1 MITLS
6 DEARQELEAYFDG
19 KERKTIRLFATA
31 GGCSG
36 PRMALALDDAKD
48 SDDVI
53 VAEGFTFCIDKELL
67 AQVKSASISMTY
79 MGFTVDTEEP
89 LPGAMEGGSSC
100 CGSCSSC
107 GSH

>member
-53 VAEGFTFCIDKELL
+53 VAEGFAFCIDKELL

-89 LPGAMEGGSSC
+89 LPGAMEGGGC

>member
-36 PRMALALDDAKD
+36 PRMALALDDARD
-48 SDDVI
+48 SDDVLE
-53 VAEGFTFCIDKELL
+53 AGGFTFCIDRGLL

-89 LPGAMEGGSSC
+89 LPGAPDGGSC